1 MKEKIHPKYDFV
13 EAVCACGNKF
23 LTRSTAK
30 TLKLDICAACHPF
43 FTGKQKLLDTEGR
56 VEKFIHFR
64 QNRHP
69 QTENRSKS
77 QGKIGQQSCF
87 EKSRFRQKSPQGC
100 SSGQESGQNG
110 SQSRKSREIATL
122 FKKTDSRYRGS
133 VFLLS
138 LVCCF

>member
-56 VEKFIHFR
+56 VEKFNKRFASTSGKTVTR
-64 QNRHP
+64 KP
-69 QTENRSKS
+69 KTEVKAKAKLANKAVLKKAASAK
-77 QGKIGQQSCF
+77 KAPKAVAPAKKAAKTEAKA
-87 EKSRFRQKSPQGC
+87 EKAAK
-100 SSGQESGQNG
+100 
-110 SQSRKSREIATL
+110 
-122 FKKTDSRYRGS
+122 
-133 VFLLS
+133 
-138 LVCCF
+138 